1 MEDRW
6 EMLESRLEA
15 LRRKIEE
22 LRGRADL
29 DEVTTLSELESALD
43 ELEEIGR
50 LVEEGGSRG

>member
-1 MEDRW
+1 
-6 EMLESRLEA
+6 MLESRLEA